1 MSEQAKWDSL
11 LAELK
16 AMPTVTE
23 RDKRAV
29 EIFLKWLSQEIERG
43 SLLK

>member
-1 MSEQAKWDSL
+1 MSERDKWDAL

-16 AMPTVTE
+16 ALPAVTE

-29 EIFLKWLSQEIERG
+29 EIFLKGLSQEIAGE